1 VRAAIPADVVVE
13 IEILD
18 PVNQTRGWVYA
29 AFFNSDPP
37 PLSPTR
43 YMRYRPEDQTV
54 ISPIYEFSYSTE
66 HIAVMNNLVL
76 NDTPIMD
83 RTKIRGEVD
92 WRIMFLN
99 GTINFNEDSIDGY
112 MAGYIDGPVRT
123 ITRAVDYL
131 ALSNGMTTGD
141 INCDHLYYT
150 HHSEIPLLLSM
161 KFPVK
166 RVSMLVTTDYR
177 DEPFASVHVDG
188 IETSIKLN
196 TTSSKQNRLAAYED
210 AKWIALDGNIGS
222 VLSLVTQPEELNN
235 YLEVSPYLL
244 QDRNAHNLPEAYR
257 GSTPEAGYRISTL
270 PGLPSGDYV
279 LYITYLISS
288 MPFQGGDENKLLN
301 LINRPLVVNATLIEY
316 ETLRITE

>member
-1 VRAAIPADVVVE
+1 MFFPNKNIHRNSILILNLFFLSISFTSPVSAGKLDYLDREIDPVVITGKQLPQLIDKNISSIRVFAFQENKAVAIPFQIDQKDSHGNWVWDVALHEGSVDNDDPEKTALFDHNDELVFMALDTGDKSIAVRAAIPADVVVE

-29 AFFNSDPP
+29 AFFNSDTP

-99 GTINFNEDSIDGY
+99 GTINFNENSIDGY

-166 RVSMLVTTDYR
+166 RVSMLVTTCQ
-177 DEPFASVHVDG
+177 V
-188 IETSIKLN
+188 
-196 TTSSKQNRLAAYED
+196 
-210 AKWIALDGNIGS
+210 NIS
-222 VLSLVTQPEELNN
+222 RV
-235 YLEVSPYLL
+235 
-244 QDRNAHNLPEAYR
+244 
-257 GSTPEAGYRISTL
+257 
-270 PGLPSGDYV
+270 
-279 LYITYLISS
+279 
-288 MPFQGGDENKLLN
+288 
-301 LINRPLVVNATLIEY
+301 
-316 ETLRITE
+316 